1 MNTLMMLM
9 TESSNCSS

>member
-1 MNTLMMLM
+1 MLM